1 MQRSRGL
8 SAALALST
16 AAGLGLVALPQPA
29 AALTPP
35 IAFTADDLPTWQTN
49 GIVWTLAEAG
59 GTVFAGGTFSQ
70 VRPPEGGSGTAQNAV
85 NFVALNAATGNP
97 TSCNLSFTIGSGSA
111 TVRALA
117 VSPDKKTLYAG
128 GYFGAVNGTPVSSLA
143 AIDIATCTPKASFH
157 PSVSATVRALAVTDD
172 TVYLGGD
179 FTSVGGSAHARYAAV
194 DATSGAVKPFQADVD
209 EPGRAVAVTPDGNN
223 VILGGDF
230 FTVNGANS
238 HALAVVDSATGA
250 NVRTYPGFIENNS
263 VVKALDTDAT
273 GFYTGNEG
281 TGGGVFDGRIALDLS
296 TLNQRWRDTCLGAT
310 QAVKSYQNVV
320 YSASHAHDCS
330 SVGEYPDGRRRH
342 LLAEPTSGTNKL
354 GWFPDTNDGL
364 GEGIGPRAM
373 AVSETSN
380 NKYMWVGGEFTT
392 VNGSAAQGLT
402 HFAATPDVGAP
413 TVPSVSAESV
423 KPTEA
428 LVRWRASLDTDDTEL
443 TYKVY
448 RNGGSTPV
456 YTVDGDSVEWSRPQ
470 LSFTDTNVTAGSTYT
485 YRVTATD
492 GAGNASALSATA
504 SVTVPTSA
512 QKYPAK
518 VLDDGANLYWR
529 YNESATPFVGDTSP
543 GDQSGIHVNGP
554 SLRQTPAAVTG
565 PSTAIGFNGSDQIV
579 YSDKRTTVP
588 SQYSIETWFKTST
601 TSGGKLVGFGD
612 NTTRAS
618 GNYDKHVYMRNDG
631 RLVFGVWTGSARTIT
646 TPDSYN
652 NGAWHHVVATQGS
665 SGMALYVDGTQI
677 GTLAESSS
685 QAYSGYWHVGGD
697 NLNGWPNQ
705 PSSNYFAGQ
714 IDETAIYP
722 SVLSAAQVQSHYT
735 LATAPADSVQTV
747 RATDD
752 TYANAGAPSTNYGTS
767 TSLAVRG
774 SAAYETYLRF
784 DLPAA
789 PAGTVLKSARLAVKT
804 TTLSSAGSTDDFAV
818 RPVTGSWT
826 EAGTTYTSR
835 PAVSSTSVGTL
846 SGATELS
853 TVYSATLD
861 TSALSPALGGSYDLA
876 LTSTGTDA
884 LWVWSSEA
892 SAAENTPQLVLTFG
906 SPGGP
911 RSTGRSARPARRTRR
926 SPWTRRTSPPP

>member
-157 PSVSATVRALAVTDD
+157 PSVSATVRALAVTND

-230 FTVNGANS
+230 FTVNGTNS

-601 TSGGKLVGFGD
+601 NSGGKLVGFGD

-906 SPGGP
+906 AP
-911 RSTGRSARPARRTRR
+911 
-926 SPWTRRTSPPP
+926 

>member
-157 PSVSATVRALAVTDD
+157 PSVSATVRALAVTND

-601 TSGGKLVGFGD
+601 NSGGKLVGFGD

-906 SPGGP
+906 AP
-911 RSTGRSARPARRTRR
+911 
-926 SPWTRRTSPPP
+926 

>member
-59 GTVFAGGTFSQ
+59 ATVFAGGTFSQ

-111 TVRALA
+111 TVRTLA

-157 PSVSATVRALAVTDD
+157 PSVSATVRALAVTND

-906 SPGGP
+906 AP
-911 RSTGRSARPARRTRR
+911 
-926 SPWTRRTSPPP
+926 

>member
-59 GTVFAGGTFSQ
+59 ATVFAGGTFSQ

-111 TVRALA
+111 TVRTLA

-157 PSVSATVRALAVTDD
+157 PSVSATVRALAVTND

-230 FTVNGANS
+230 FTVNGVNS

-906 SPGGP
+906 AP
-911 RSTGRSARPARRTRR
+911 
-926 SPWTRRTSPPP
+926 

>member
-1 MQRSRGL
+1 M
-8 SAALALST
+8 
-16 AAGLGLVALPQPA
+16 
-29 AALTPP
+29 
-35 IAFTADDLPTWQTN
+35 
-49 GIVWTLAEAG
+49 
-59 GTVFAGGTFSQ
+59 
-70 VRPPEGGSGTAQNAV
+70 

-157 PSVSATVRALAVTDD
+157 PSVSATVRALAVTND

-601 TSGGKLVGFGD
+601 NSGGKLVGFGD

-906 SPGGP
+906 AP
-911 RSTGRSARPARRTRR
+911 
-926 SPWTRRTSPPP
+926 

>member
-35 IAFTADDLPTWQTN
+35 VAFTADDLPTWQTN
-49 GIVWTLAEAG
+49 GIVWALAEAG

-70 VRPPEGGSGTAQNAV
+70 VRPPQGGSGTAQNAV

-143 AIDIATCTPKASFH
+143 AIDIATCTPKANFH

-428 LVRWRASLDTDDTEL
+428 LVRWRASLDTDDTAL

-588 SQYSIETWFKTST
+588 GQYSVETWFKTTT

-665 SGMALYVDGTQI
+665 SGMALYVDGTRI
-677 GTLAESSS
+677 GTLAESNS

-752 TYANAGAPSTNYGTS
+752 TYANAGAASTNYGTS

-846 SGATELS
+846 SGATDLS

-906 SPGGP
+906 AP
-911 RSTGRSARPARRTRR
+911 
-926 SPWTRRTSPPP
+926 

>member
-157 PSVSATVRALAVTDD
+157 PSVSATVRALAVTND

-601 TSGGKLVGFGD
+601 NSGGKLVGFGD

-861 TSALSPALGGSYDLA
+861 TSALSPTLGGSYDLA

-906 SPGGP
+906 AP
-911 RSTGRSARPARRTRR
+911 
-926 SPWTRRTSPPP
+926 

>member
-157 PSVSATVRALAVTDD
+157 PSVSATVRALAVTND

-209 EPGRAVAVTPDGNN
+209 EPGRAVAATPDGNN

-601 TSGGKLVGFGD
+601 NSGGKLVGFGD

-861 TSALSPALGGSYDLA
+861 TSALSPTLGGSYDLA

-906 SPGGP
+906 AP
-911 RSTGRSARPARRTRR
+911 
-926 SPWTRRTSPPP
+926 

>member
-1 MQRSRGL
+1 MQSSRGL

-49 GIVWTLAEAG
+49 GIVWALAEAG

-143 AIDIATCTPKASFH
+143 AIDVATCTPKANFH
-157 PSVSATVRALAVTDD
+157 PSVSATVRALAVTND

-456 YTVDGDSVEWSRPQ
+456 YTVDGDSVDWSRPQ

-588 SQYSIETWFKTST
+588 GQYSVETWFKTTT

-677 GTLAESSS
+677 GTLAESNS
-685 QAYSGYWHVGGD
+685 QAYRGYWHVGGD

-722 SVLSAAQVQSHYT
+722 SVLSPAQVQSHYT

-752 TYANAGAPSTNYGTS
+752 TYANAGAASTNYGTS

-846 SGATELS
+846 SGATDLS

-906 SPGGP
+906 AP
-911 RSTGRSARPARRTRR
+911 
-926 SPWTRRTSPPP
+926 